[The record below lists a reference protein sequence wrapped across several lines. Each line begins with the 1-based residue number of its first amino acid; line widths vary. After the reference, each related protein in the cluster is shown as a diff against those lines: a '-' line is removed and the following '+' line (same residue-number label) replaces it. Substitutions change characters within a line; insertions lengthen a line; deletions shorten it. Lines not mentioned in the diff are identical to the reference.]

1 MGIRFFSILL
11 LALVAGLNNHAQI
24 RVSRVDV
31 NKWIKDNFSGQGVVI
46 GNVKLHG
53 NVLSMGAF
61 TSSANVLELQKGLV
75 LSTGSAFSVAGLNN
89 KYNQTHAFG
98 DAERDQDLNKFVKP
112 NLYDVSM
119 IEFDFVPMQNSLQ
132 FNYQFGSEEYPEY
145 VGSTYNDVFA
155 FFVSDDSTTRN
166 IALIP
171 GKNVPVSINTVNHKT
186 NQEFFIDNNVFSSA
200 VTKRQAPLVEERKRR
215 GFFSSIWQGIKK
227 MFSSAPEEDSESGAI
242 RTDPALVK
250 KAKPGLYRFLQFDG
264 ITKKILAQTY
274 VIPYKKYHFKI
285 IVADVA
291 DNIYDSG
298 VFVQDRSFSAKRDTS
313 QPNFIDYPDLSQLI
327 DPKQILAGKKLQDLL
342 PDTVYM
348 DNAKIYFE
356 FNKYEIPSS
365 EMSKLKGI
373 AAIFDR
379 VKDKYTMRVA
389 GHTDSIG
396 NLEYNMDLS
405 RKRNQS
411 VVDALQKLRTIDIP
425 IEITEDAF
433 LKPVAKNDT
442 DEGRMKNRRVEIFF
456 VKTD

>member
-1 MGIRFFSILL
+1 MSLRFCSALL
-11 LALVAGLNNHAQI
+11 LALLTGLNSPAQI
-24 RVSRVDV
+24 RVSRVDI
-31 NKWIKDNFSGQGVVI
+31 NKWVRENFTGQGVVI
-46 GNVKLHG
+46 GNIKVHG
-53 NVLSMGAF
+53 NILSMAAF
-61 TSSANVLELQKGLV
+61 SSSANVLDLQKGLM

-89 KYNQTHAFG
+89 KYNQTSAFG
-98 DAERDQDLNKFVKP
+98 DAERDPDLNKFVKP

-119 IEFDFVPMQNSLQ
+119 IEFDFVPMRNSLQ

-155 FFVSDDSTTRN
+155 FFVSDDSTTNN

-171 GKNVPVSINTVNHKT
+171 GKNIPVSINTVNHKT
-186 NQEFFIDNNVFSSA
+186 NQGFFIDNNVFSSA
-200 VTKRQAPLVEERKRR
+200 ATKRQAPLVEERKGR
-215 GFFSSIWQGIKK
+215 GFFSSIWHGIKSI
-227 MFSSAPEEDSESGAI
+227 FSSVPEEDSESGYI
-242 RTDPALVK
+242 RTDPTLVK
-250 KAKPGLYRFLQFDG
+250 KMKPGLYRFLQFDG
-264 ITKKILAQTY
+264 ITKKLVAQTY
-274 VIPYKKYHFKI
+274 VVPYKKYHLKI

-298 VFVQDRSFSAKRDTS
+298 VFLEDKSFTAKRDTS
-313 QPNFIDYPDLSQLI
+313 QPNFVDYPDLSRLI
-327 DPKQILAGKKLQDLL
+327 DPKQIIAGKKLEDLL

-356 FNKYEIPSS
+356 FDNHEIAPS

-373 AAIFDR
+373 AGIFDR

-405 RKRNQS
+405 RKRNQA
-411 VVDALQKLRTIDIP
+411 VIDALQKIRAIDIP